1 MMQMN
6 TTRGIIT
13 INDDNSIEIP
23 DSIRDSMRRQQEE
36 NQKGENNAES

>member
-13 INDDNSIEIP
+13 INDDNSVEMP
-23 DSIRDSMRRQQEE
+23 DSIKDSMKRQQEE